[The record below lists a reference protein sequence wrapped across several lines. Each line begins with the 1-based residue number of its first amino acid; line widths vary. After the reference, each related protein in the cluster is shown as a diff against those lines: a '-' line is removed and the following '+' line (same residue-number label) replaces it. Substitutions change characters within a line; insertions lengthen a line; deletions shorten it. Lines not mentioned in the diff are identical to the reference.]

1 MNKIKLL
8 FWLIIVNI
16 VFSFFLLQIISNAL
30 NPILSN
36 YVNIE
41 AKRFANNIVSSTV
54 NQVIVKNNDYDLFII
69 TKNSKGEIETLDY
82 NTQKVNKLLLE
93 ITDTIQKE
101 LTNLEEGK
109 IEDLQISN
117 NFKLKNLTKIKN
129 GVLCE
134 VPIGAL
140 NGDTLFANIGPNI
153 PIRLSFIGQVQSNL
167 ETKISSY
174 GINNI
179 TVETNILVE
188 VEEQITMPTTSKN
201 FSVKIKAPLTIKI
214 IKGIVPDYYFP
225 DINKESDSI
234 SLSLE

>member
-8 FWLIIVNI
+8 FWLIIANI

-30 NPILSN
+30 NPILSS

-41 AKRFANNIVSSTV
+41 ANHFANNIVSSTV
-54 NQVIVKNNDYDLFII
+54 NEVIAKNNDYDLFII

-153 PIRLSFIGQVQSNL
+153 PIRLSFIGQVQANL

-188 VEEQITMPTTSKN
+188 VGEQITMPTTSKN
-201 FSVKIKAPLTIKI
+201 FIVEIKAPLTIKI
-214 IKGIVPDYYFP
+214 IKGIVPDYYFQ

-234 SLSLE
+234 SLPLE

>member
-54 NQVIVKNNDYDLFII
+54 NEVIVKNNDYDLFII

-234 SLSLE
+234 SLPLE